1 MVLYKKKYVSKSM
14 KNYDKTILLPCTFLI
29 RLIINDRG
37 NISSSQRGLQ
47 YFEVSIN
54 DCLSIMIFDC

>member
-1 MVLYKKKYVSKSM
+1 M
-14 KNYDKTILLPCTFLI
+14 KNYDKTILLPCNFLI
-29 RLIINDRG
+29 RLIIYDRG

-47 YFEVSIN
+47 YFEVWIN